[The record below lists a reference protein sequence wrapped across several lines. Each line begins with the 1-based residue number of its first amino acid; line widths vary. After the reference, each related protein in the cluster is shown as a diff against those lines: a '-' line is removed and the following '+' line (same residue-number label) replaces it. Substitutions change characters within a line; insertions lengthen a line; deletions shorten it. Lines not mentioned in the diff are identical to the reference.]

1 MASRDETPLE
11 RMNDRLYDPAA
22 SVAPTSLDLSARRAP
37 APRAWAAPPP
47 PPPRAP
53 KKKPLPLAV
62 KFLIGAGAFFVLAA
76 AVGAYLLLVGGRT
89 VSTNNINIS
98 VDGPANVAGGGTVS
112 LLVTVENHNPVAI
125 TDADFTVDWPA
136 GTRSADDATKSLTQY
151 EEKLGDL
158 GAGQAVTRTIKAA
171 LFGTDNQILTIP
183 VKVSYKTANSNAV
196 FVKEKDYPITIGT
209 SPVTVTATSV
219 SEVSSGQSVTFS
231 LSVRSNATT
240 PLTGIALSAQY
251 PFGFTV
257 SSTSVSATNGLFALG
272 TLAPGS
278 EKKVSIT
285 GTLSGNNND
294 ERVFHWSV
302 GSTASST
309 NGALGVPYSTI
320 ESDITITQP
329 FFGLALSLNNSTAD
343 APVVAA
349 GKNIQGLVK
358 WTNSLKSAIR
368 DGQVTVSISGSAL
381 DTSSVTT
388 QNGFYQSSNGT
399 IRFDSSHNTG
409 LGNLAPG
416 DTGTGVFAF
425 SIKNADELRNVQNPS
440 VTVTLSASG
449 TQDANAG
456 ASGTLTSSVTRTI
469 RVASG
474 LSVDG
479 DAGRIGPSPSVGVAT
494 PYTVILSATDG
505 INSVGGA
512 TVTAV
517 LPSYVTYVSSTDSG
531 VSYNDS
537 SHAVTWDIGNMAAG
551 ATNRISF
558 QVTLLPSA
566 SQSGQKPVIVN
577 APTITGTD
585 RFTQTSVTATG
596 SDIATD
602 SAVQ

>member
-1 MASRDETPLE
+1 MPSRDESPLE
-11 RMNDRLYDPAA
+11 RMNERLYDPGA
-22 SVAPTSLDLSARRAP
+22 SVAPASLDLSARRAP

-53 KKKPLPLAV
+53 KKKLPLAV
-62 KFLIGAGAFFVLAA
+62 KFLIGAGVFFVLAA
-76 AVGAYLLLVGGRT
+76 LLGAYLLLVGGRT

-125 TDADFTVDWPA
+125 SDADFTVDWPA
-136 GTRSADDATKSLTQY
+136 GTRSPDDATKPLTQY
-151 EEKLGDL
+151 EENLGDL
-158 GAGQAVTRTIKAA
+158 GAGQAVTRTVKAS

-183 VKVSYKTANSNAV
+183 VKLTYKTENSNAV

-219 SEVSSGQSVTFS
+219 SEVSSGQAVTFS

-240 PLTGIALSAQY
+240 PLADIALSAQY
-251 PFGFTV
+251 PFGF
-257 SSTSVSATNGLFALG
+257 SVSTTSLPSTNGLFTIG
-272 TLAPGS
+272 TLAPGA
-278 EKKVSIT
+278 EKKVTVT
-285 GTLSGNNND
+285 GTLTGSNND
-294 ERVFHWSV
+294 ERVFHWAV

-320 ESDITITQP
+320 ESDVTITQP

-343 APVVAA
+343 APVVSA

-368 DGQVTVSISGSAL
+368 DGQVTVAFTGSAL
-381 DTSSVTT
+381 DPSSVTT

-399 IRFDSSHNTG
+399 IRFDASHNTG

-425 SIKNADELRNVQNPS
+425 AVKNADDLRSVQNPS

-449 TQDANAG
+449 SQDANAG
-456 ASGTLTSSVTRTI
+456 ASGTLTSTVTRTI
-469 RVASG
+469 RIATD

-479 DAGRIGPSPSVGVAT
+479 DAGRIGPNPAVGVAT
-494 PYTVILSATDG
+494 PYTVTLSATNDL
-505 INSVGGA
+505 NAVAGA

-531 VSYNDS
+531 VSYSDS
-537 SHAVTWDIGNMAAG
+537 SHAVTWTIGNMAAG
-551 ATNRISF
+551 GTNRTSF

-566 SQSGQKPVIVN
+566 SQSGEKPILVN
-577 APTITGTD
+577 APSITGTD
-585 RFTQTSVTATG
+585 RFTQTAVTATG
-596 SDIATD
+596 SDIQTD
-602 SAVQ
+602 SPVQ

>member
-1 MASRDETPLE
+1 MSSRDEGPLE

-22 SVAPTSLDLSARRAP
+22 SVAPATLDLSARRAP

-53 KKKPLPLAV
+53 KKKLPLAV

-76 AVGAYLLLVGGRT
+76 ALGAYLLLVGGRT

-98 VDGPANVAGGGTVS
+98 VDGPANVAGGGAVS
-112 LLVTVENHNPVAI
+112 LLVTIENHNPVAI
-125 TDADFTVDWPA
+125 SDADFTVDWPA
-136 GTRSADDATKSLTQY
+136 GTRSADDATKPLTQY
-151 EEKLGDL
+151 EENLGDL
-158 GAGQAVTRTIKAA
+158 AAGQAVTRTVKAS
-171 LFGTDNQILTIP
+171 LFGSDNQILTIP
-183 VKVSYKTANSNAV
+183 VKLSYKTANSNAV

-219 SEVSSGQSVTFS
+219 SQVSSGQQVTFS

-240 PLTGIALSAQY
+240 PLSDIALSAQY
-251 PFGFTV
+251 PFGFAV
-257 SSTSVSATNGLFALG
+257 DSTSVPSTNGLFPVG
-272 TLAPGS
+272 TLKPGE
-278 EKKVSIT
+278 EKKVTVT
-285 GTLSGNNND
+285 GTLTGNNND

-309 NGALGVPYSTI
+309 NGALGVAYSTI

-329 FFGLALSLNNSTAD
+329 FFGLALSLNNDTSD
-343 APVVAA
+343 APVVSA

-358 WTNSLKSAIR
+358 WSNSLQNAIR
-368 DGQVTVSISGSAL
+368 NGQVTVTFTGPAL
-381 DTSSVTT
+381 DAGSVTT

-399 IRFDSSHNTG
+399 VRFDSSHNTG

-425 SIKNADELRNVQNPS
+425 AIKNADALRNVQNPS
-440 VTVTLSASG
+440 VTISLSASAV
-449 TQDANAG
+449 QDANSG
-456 ASGTLTSSVTRTI
+456 ASGSLTSSVTRTI
-469 RVASG
+469 KVATD

-479 DAGRIGPSPSVGVAT
+479 NAGRIGPNPSVGVAT
-494 PYTVILSATDG
+494 PYTVTLSAMND
-505 INSVGGA
+505 INTVAGA

-537 SHAVTWDIGNMAAG
+537 SHTVTWTIGNIAAG
-551 ATNRISF
+551 GTNRTSF

-566 SQSGQKPVIVN
+566 SQSGEKPVIVN
-577 APTITGTD
+577 APSITGTD
-585 RFTQTSVTATG
+585 RFTQTTVTGTGADIRTDASV
-596 SDIATD
+596 
-602 SAVQ
+602 Q